1 MVKFNIF
8 SEIYR
13 FGIFFASSI
22 NQTYCK
28 PKSFITKAQN
38 LIKNQTKLKNPKSKP
53 TKPKPKGLTLK
64 STLNYT
70 KSTLAF
76 AFFCL
81 LSGLSIASEYKF
93 IGGVGVAGGGKLVA
107 NGVDIGWLNFTNGVP
122 LAASFGGKSR
132 IRYISVDTNNT
143 IDIML
148 VGLEGNNLI
157 IDDFDEKSAGR
168 VNIIT
173 TIPDKVYVNGK
184 YAQNRITI
192 NGQAAIGKEYAI
204 EGPNETLIGKAYTGA
219 GSYKMDNA
227 KLTIKEVV
235 AGVNGGKENFFKI
248 DTGGREVEIIIQNKE
263 HEKYVI
269 VDDLPYTQWLAQKQ
283 TSNKSNSPTNSA
295 NSTNPS
301 NANALNS
308 QSITL
313 NSLLAQRKSYTNLAK
328 IADTNTMLIY
338 NMLHNYEG
346 TYLAYDYG
354 LANTISVGAF
364 QNGFF
369 ARYYTK
375 QKLND
380 SGQEYGYDI
389 GLKFRSKW
397 TKANL
402 YYSDYFQRSV
412 VATLG
417 LKKDFSFGLGDN
429 FALLLTPS
437 IEANY
442 AYTFQKD
449 YIPQNHLGFFNAS
462 LEAGVRLWRTTL
474 LAKASAGLAKN
485 SLKSISLDDG
495 AFRYEPSFI
504 KNVYSLGVGVSQR
517 LFGGLEIAAEAG
529 YVYLDKQFW
538 EKGQLKSGV
547 FRANAMIIYRF
558 RSNRFDN
565 IMGYYDDDGRYV
577 KSNKKDKYGR
587 NIRKSKVSS
596 RG

>member
-1 MVKFNIF
+1 M
-8 SEIYR
+8 YR
-13 FGIFFASSI
+13 FGIFIA
-22 NQTYCK
+22 NKK
-28 PKSFITKAQN
+28 PLLLKSQN
-38 LIKNQTKLKNPKSKP
+38 LIKTKHKTLKSKP
-53 TKPKPKGLTLK
+53 KGQTLK
-64 STLNYT
+64 SKI
-70 KSTLAF
+70 KSTLSVYRAV

-81 LSGLSIASEYKF
+81 LSGLSIANGYKF

-148 VGLEGNNLI
+148 VGLEGNELI
-157 IDDFDEKSAGR
+157 IDGFDESSKGR

-173 TIPDKVYVNGK
+173 TMPDKILIAGNIHNK
-184 YAQNRITI
+184 ITI
-192 NGQAAIGKEYAI
+192 NGQPSSNITSNIRAQDQDII
-204 EGPNETLIGKAYTGA
+204 SKAYAGA
-219 GSYKMDNA
+219 GKFPMKVEN
-227 KLTIKEVV
+227 LTI
-235 AGVNGGKENFFKI
+235 
-248 DTGGREVEIIIQNKE
+248 REVIGELPNQNQEKTFFDINIDNTTNPNIQI
-263 HEKYVI
+263 EKGAEFVR
-269 VDDLPYTQWLAQKQ
+269 VCTGNTCTPYTQWLAQKQ
-283 TSNKSNSPTNSA
+283 TSNKSNSPTNST

-308 QSITL
+308 QTITL
-313 NSLLAQRKSYTNLAK
+313 NSLLSQRKSYTNLAK

-375 QKLND
+375 QKLNE

-412 VATLG
+412 VASFG

-449 YIPQNHLGFFNAS
+449 YIPQNHLGFFNAGV
-462 LEAGVRLWRTTL
+462 EAGVRLWRTTL
-474 LAKASAGLAKN
+474 LAKASAGLAQN
-485 SLKSISLDDG
+485 SLKSISLDNG
-495 AFRYEPSFI
+495 AFSYEPSFI

-547 FRANAMIIYRF
+547 FHANAMIIYRF

-565 IMGYYDDDGRYV
+565 IMGYYDDEGQYV
-577 KSNKKDKYGR
+577 KSSKKDKYGR
-587 NIRKSKVSS
+587 KMRKSKVSS
-596 RG
+596 RE